1 MSSSS
6 SSSSAAGGAV
16 KRSRDDI
23 TPDVTRV
30 SEQFQK
36 NYDEALK
43 RANKRVKTVAVTELN
58 KKSIVA
64 WEACAMKRENR
75 VGNWLPEVLR
85 MEILQYM
92 PIEFEHLPT
101 FPMVMAQQNTK
112 IAEDRDFK
120 LIKKKMMEFIEQR
133 SVDGFDH
140 AIVMPRDI
148 ENWADEV
155 LTFGSR
161 WIYAI
166 EKYMDGEGYE
176 VIAVKKENPSKK
188 DSEYK
193 RMTDQEKRQQPWD
206 KRVYKIDWA
215 V

>member
-30 SEQFQK
+30 SEHFQN
-36 NYDEALK
+36 NYSDAVK
-43 RANKRVKTVAVTELN
+43 RANKRCKTVAVTEIN

-64 WEACAMKRENR
+64 WEACAMKRVGR

-92 PIEFEHLPT
+92 PLEFEHLPS
-101 FPMVMAQQNTK
+101 FPITMAQQNTK

-155 LTFGSR
+155 SYLS
-161 WIYAI
+161 
-166 EKYMDGEGYE
+166 M
-176 VIAVKKENPSKK
+176 
-188 DSEYK
+188 
-193 RMTDQEKRQQPWD
+193 
-206 KRVYKIDWA
+206 
-215 V
+215 